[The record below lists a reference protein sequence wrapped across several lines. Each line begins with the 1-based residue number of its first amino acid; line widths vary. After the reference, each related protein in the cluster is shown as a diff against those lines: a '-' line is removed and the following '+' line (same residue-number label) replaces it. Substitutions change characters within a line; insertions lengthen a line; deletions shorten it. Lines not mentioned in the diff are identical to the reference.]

1 MDTLIRHLETWKPFT
16 ALVVGD
22 FMLDQLQYGDADRL
36 APDAPV
42 PVLHVRRTE
51 DRPGGASNLA
61 MDLAALRGRVLAF
74 GATGADR
81 DGERLREL
89 LEAAGVTAGGL
100 VADPD
105 RPTTVKR
112 SLIGLAQ
119 HRHPQKMFRVDL
131 ESREPL
137 PGSVVRAVLD
147 RFERALPGADVVCVE
162 DYGKGVCAGPVCRA
176 VIELA
181 RAAGKPVFVDPARI
195 PDYSLYRGATAITP
209 NRTEAELA
217 TGMTTDRE
225 QARPD
230 HNAALARKLLGDLGL
245 EAVIL
250 TLDRHGALLLAR
262 DGEPLAV
269 PTTAREVY
277 DVSGAGDMFLAGLT
291 AARANGIDWLG
302 AVRFAN
308 AAAGLEVELFGV
320 EPIPL
325 ERVHREV
332 LSQAGRISGKHRT
345 LDQAVAQAAA
355 IRHAGGKVVF
365 TNGCFDILH
374 PGHVSLLSK
383 AAAMGD
389 LLIVGLNSDA
399 SVRRLKGAGRPLNTQ
414 DDRAMVLG
422 GQEGVGAIVIFD
434 DDTPMRLLEALRPDV
449 LVKGADYTRDRVV
462 GAGFVEGYGG
472 RVALV
477 DLVDGK
483 STTRTIGRMRD
494 SAPRPAG
501 A

>member
-1 MDTLIRHLETWKPFT
+1 MDTLIRHLENWKPFT

-22 FMLDQLQYGDADRL
+22 FMLDELQYGDADRL

-51 DRPGGASNLA
+51 DQPGGASNLA
-61 MDLAALRGRVLAF
+61 MDLAALRGHVLVF

-81 DGERLREL
+81 AGERLREL
-89 LEAAGVTAGGL
+89 LEAGGVNASGL
-100 VADPD
+100 VADAD

-119 HRHPQKMFRVDL
+119 HRHPQKMFRVDF

-137 PGSVVRAVLD
+137 PGSVVRAMLD
-147 RFERALPGADVVCVE
+147 RFERALPGADVVCIE

-176 VIELA
+176 IIEKA
-181 RAAGKPVFVDPARI
+181 RAAGKPVFVDPARVS
-195 PDYSLYRGATAITP
+195 DYSPYRGATVITP

-217 TGMTTDRE
+217 AGMTTDQD

-230 HNAALARKLLGDLGL
+230 HNAALARRLLESCDLD
-245 EAVIL
+245 AVVL

-262 DGEPLAV
+262 GEGPVGV

-291 AARANGIDWLG
+291 AARANGATWED
-302 AVRFAN
+302 AVRLAN
-308 AAAGLEVELFGV
+308 AAAGLEVEVFGV
-320 EPIPL
+320 VPIPL

-332 LSQAGRISGKHRT
+332 LAQAGRGSGKLRT
-345 LDQAVAQAAA
+345 LDQAVAQVQAV
-355 IRHAGGKVVF
+355 RRAGGKVVF
-365 TNGCFDILH
+365 TNGCFDLLH
-374 PGHVSLLSK
+374 AGHVSLLSR

-389 LLIVGLNSDA
+389 LLVVGLNSDA
-399 SVRRLKGAGRPLNTQ
+399 SVRRLKGPGRPLNTQ
-414 DDRAMVLG
+414 EDRALVVG
-422 GQEGVGAIVIFD
+422 GQSGVGAVVVFD
-434 DDTPMRLLEALRPDV
+434 GDTPLPLLEAIRPDV

-462 GAGFVEGYGG
+462 GGDLVESYGG
-472 RVALV
+472 RVALI
-477 DLVDGK
+477 DLVGGK
-483 STTRTIGRMRD
+483 STTRTIARMQAAR
-494 SAPRPAG
+494 APAPG
-501 A
+501 